1 MGLFDIFSS
10 GPAEDAA
17 AARVTGY
24 KQAQKKANQAIDEG
38 VAQGSGYYDRAVVP
52 FEQLF
57 SRGTRG
63 YDAYLDAT
71 GVNGA
76 DGLGRARRTF
86 TSLPG
91 YTEGINMALD
101 QNDRRAAAR
110 GMLASGNT
118 IADTTKLATDYASQ
132 KYTDYLGALAPMIG
146 ASTGAA
152 TGQAG
157 VLQNQGNLF
166 ANAGAK
172 KAENIFKAQTGMG
185 SANADAAMADY
196 GASKNMWDAIMG
208 GVNLATK
215 FIPAGGFKLG

>member
-10 GPAEDAA
+10 EPAQNAA
-17 AARVTGY
+17 LARENAY
-24 KQAQKKANQAIDEG
+24 HLAQKKAREEIDQG
-38 VAQGSGYYDRAVVP
+38 VASASGYYDRALVP
-52 FEQLF
+52 FQSLF
-57 SRGTRG
+57 ERGTAG

-76 DGLGRARRTF
+76 KGLTRAKNVF

-110 GMLASGNT
+110 GMLGSGNT

-132 KYTDYLGALAPMIG
+132 KYTDYLSALAPTIG
-146 ASTGAA
+146 ASAVSAA
-152 TGQAG
+152 GQSG
-157 VLQNQGNLF
+157 VLQNQGNLY

-172 KAENIFKAQTGMG
+172 KADYAFN
-185 SANADAAMADY
+185 ANVGIGGARADAAMADY

-215 FIPAGGFKLG
+215 FIPTGGSR